1 MIINIKH
8 HGIELTPAIK
18 MYAEEKMSTLQKYF
32 ASIRYIDVEV
42 GMSTHHHHKGEIFE
56 CKAVVQIGGEV
67 IRLAKE
73 AEDLYKA
80 IDKVRDH
87 LRIELADLKKRLEDR
102 STGKGA

>member
-18 MYAEEKMSTLQKYF
+18 QYAEEKMSTLQKYF

-42 GMSTHHHHKGEIFE
+42 GKSSHQHKGEIFE
-56 CKAVVQIGGEV
+56 CKVIVQIGGDV
-67 IRLAKE
+67 IRLEKE

-87 LRIELADLKKRLEDR
+87 LRIELADLKKRLEER
-102 STGKGA
+102 STGKDV